1 MILFVA
7 VIIWFNRLALR
18 GYRVL
23 SVEEQLRVITS
34 GTMQIVPLDGLKE
47 KLKKKPFSISGNA
60 SVSGVYNQAS
70 DSPTNEPFL
79 YFFNGNITLGFYDWT
94 MPINYRYTNQGDALD
109 YQIPFKFNRLS
120 LHPKYKWVLAH
131 IGDVSM
137 SFSPYTF
144 NGLQFTGGGLELTPE
159 KYPLR
164 ASFMGGQLAKAT
176 EYDGRPQTIPTYER
190 WGYGTKL
197 SYKKEDLEIGGILF
211 FANDKANS
219 LSVPIPDEKKIY
231 PLSNQVYSGFAK
243 YKPLH
248 FVEVFGEYAL
258 SLLGNTQS
266 QKQDFTA
273 YNAGINFIFTKASV
287 GVRYEKVDPD
297 YKTLGAYYFV
307 NDMENITLNSSL
319 NLFKGNVSIATSIG
333 RQHDNL
339 NQQKPKQSNQ
349 WVGSANVN
357 AKVTPK
363 LSLSGSYS
371 NFTMF
376 TNKLINPFDRIN
388 NPQLYEHPQDSIN
401 YRQVSQN
408 TNANIAYAINEKQNI
423 TLSYSFND
431 VVNKQNDIVRRG
443 GISRFHNTG
452 VAYMVQFPESKLSLS
467 PSFNYSYSIVAREK
481 TEVMGPSLTVG
492 KAFFE
497 DKLNTTLLGNYS
509 VSQSATSKGST
520 ANAQLNVN
528 FLPWKNHQ
536 FTLSALQSFRNAESD
551 TQNTSAQS
559 TNVSVGYTY
568 HFEKV
573 ELPFPSFKFKKKE
586 KTPKEKKPRKEKKQ
600 KVEKAEDLER
610 AKDTI
615 SLQEEKVMP
624 EVSTTVEKPIEQQAT
639 PTTEEMVV
647 INDIPELSNITDLSF
662 MGELNTQITEVHH
675 KLQVSGKKDRKRLQ
689 QEQKLLVEKAK
700 KQQQDYRDFV
710 FRCLKN
716 IYQQAVESD
725 SKIKGNIL
733 SWKQTYDSNPTS
745 ENKESLENAEKAYQ
759 AHLWML
765 NELKDMTMEKLIR
778 EEGLLSDFAKQH
790 KEEIYEALA
799 KKISPQQKINIISES
814 LIDFYHKAYLN
825 SEL

>member
-1 MILFVA
+1 MARTYLLVLFTLFSLPILAQQVDLEN
-7 VIIWFNRLALR
+7 IDT
-18 GYRVL
+18 
-23 SVEEQLRVITS
+23 Q
-34 GTMQIVPLDGLKE
+34 LKE
-47 KLKKKPFSISGNA
+47 KLKKKPFSILGSA
-60 SVSGVYNQAS
+60 SVSGVYNEAS
-70 DSPTNEPFL
+70 DSPSSEPFL

-120 LHPKYKWVLAH
+120 LHPKYKWILAH

-219 LSVPIPDEKKIY
+219 LSAPIPDEKKIY

-443 GISRFHNTG
+443 GISRFHNAG
-452 VAYMVQFPESKLSLS
+452 AAYMVQFPESKLSLS

-492 KAFFE
+492 KTFFE

-509 VSQSATSKGST
+509 ISQSATSKGST

-586 KTPKEKKPRKEKKQ
+586 KTPKEKKQ
-600 KVEKAEDLER
+600 KVEKAEDLEKT
-610 AKDTI
+610 KDTI
-615 SLQEEKVMP
+615 PLQEEKIMP
-624 EVSTTVEKPIEQQAT
+624 EVSTTAEEPIEQQVTA
-639 PTTEEMVV
+639 TTEVV
-647 INDIPELSNITDLSF
+647 ITKDIPELSNITDLSF
-662 MGELNTQITEVHH
+662 MGELNSKITEVHH
-675 KLQVSGKKDRKRLQ
+675 KLQVSGKKDRKRLL

-700 KQQQDYRDFV
+700 KQQQDYREFV

-825 SEL
+825 SEW

>member
-1 MILFVA
+1 MARTYLLVLFTLFSLPILAQQVDLEN
-7 VIIWFNRLALR
+7 IDT
-18 GYRVL
+18 
-23 SVEEQLRVITS
+23 Q
-34 GTMQIVPLDGLKE
+34 LKE
-47 KLKKKPFSISGNA
+47 KLKRKPFSILGSA
-60 SVSGVYNQAS
+60 SVSGVYNEAS
-70 DSPTNEPFL
+70 DSPSNEPFL

-120 LHPKYKWVLAH
+120 LHPKYKWILAH

-164 ASFMGGQLAKAT
+164 ASFMGGRLAKAT

-219 LSVPIPDEKKIY
+219 LSAPIPDEKKIY

-443 GISRFHNTG
+443 GISRFHNAG
-452 VAYMVQFPESKLSLS
+452 AAYMVQFPESKLSLS

-509 VSQSATSKGST
+509 ISQSATSKGST

-586 KTPKEKKPRKEKKQ
+586 KTPKEKKPRKEKKT
-600 KVEKAEDLER
+600 KVEKAEELEKS
-610 AKDTI
+610 KDTI
-615 SLQEEKVMP
+615 SLQEEKVIP
-624 EVSTTVEKPIEQQAT
+624 EASTIAEEPIEQQVT
-639 PTTEEMVV
+639 PTTEVV
-647 INDIPELSNITDLSF
+647 ITKDIPELSNITDLSF

-675 KLQVSGKKDRKRLQ
+675 QLQVSGKKDRKRLL
-689 QEQKLLVEKAK
+689 QEQKLLIEKAK
-700 KQQQDYRDFV
+700 KQQQDYRGFV

-733 SWKQTYDSNPTS
+733 SWKQTYDSNPTN
-745 ENKESLENAEKAYQ
+745 ENKKSLENAEKAYQ

-799 KKISPQQKINIISES
+799 KKFSPQQKINIISES

-825 SEL
+825 SEW

>member
-1 MILFVA
+1 MARTYLLILFTLLSLP
-7 VIIWFNRLALR
+7 ILAQQVDL
-18 GYRVL
+18 
-23 SVEEQLRVITS
+23 ENIDTQ
-34 GTMQIVPLDGLKE
+34 LKE
-47 KLKKKPFSISGNA
+47 KLKKKPFSISGSA

-70 DSPTNEPFL
+70 DSPTDEPFL

-120 LHPKYKWVLAH
+120 LHPKYKWILAH

-219 LSVPIPDEKKIY
+219 LSAPIPDEKKIY

-319 NLFKGNVSIATSIG
+319 NLFNGNVSIATSIG

-357 AKVTPK
+357 AKVTSK

-443 GISRFHNTG
+443 GISRFHNAG
-452 VAYMVQFPESKLSLS
+452 AAYMVQFPESKLSLS

-492 KAFFE
+492 KTFFE

-509 VSQSATSKGST
+509 ISQSATSKGST

-536 FTLSALQSFRNAESD
+536 FTLSALQSFRNAEND
-551 TQNTSAQS
+551 TQNISAQS

-586 KTPKEKKPRKEKKQ
+586 KTPKEKKARKEKKK
-600 KVEKAEDLER
+600 KVEKAENLER

-615 SLQEEKVMP
+615 PLQEEKVMP
-624 EVSTTVEKPIEQQAT
+624 EVSTTAEEPIEQQVTA
-639 PTTEEMVV
+639 TTEVL
-647 INDIPELSNITDLSF
+647 ITKDIPELSNITDLSF
-662 MGELNTQITEVHH
+662 MGELNSKITEVYHQ
-675 KLQVSGKKDRKRLQ
+675 LQVSGKKDRKRLL

-700 KQQQDYRDFV
+700 KQQQDYREFV

-733 SWKQTYDSNPTS
+733 SWKQTYDGNPTN

-790 KEEIYEALA
+790 KKEIYEALA

-825 SEL
+825 SEW

>member
-1 MILFVA
+1 MARTYLLVLFTLLSLPILAQQVDLEN
-7 VIIWFNRLALR
+7 IDT
-18 GYRVL
+18 
-23 SVEEQLRVITS
+23 Q
-34 GTMQIVPLDGLKE
+34 LKE
-47 KLKKKPFSISGNA
+47 KLKKKPFSISGSA

-70 DSPTNEPFL
+70 DSPTDEPFL

-120 LHPKYKWVLAH
+120 LHPKYKWILAH

-164 ASFMGGQLAKAT
+164 ASFMGGRLAKAT

-243 YKPLH
+243 YKPVH

-349 WVGSANVN
+349 WVGSANIN

-443 GISRFHNTG
+443 GISRFHNAG
-452 VAYMVQFPESKLSLS
+452 AAYMVQFPESKLSLS

-481 TEVMGPSLTVG
+481 TQVMGPSLTVG

-509 VSQSATSKGST
+509 VSQSVTSKGST

-536 FTLSALQSFRNAESD
+536 FTLSALQSFRNAEND

-586 KTPKEKKPRKEKKQ
+586 KTPKEKKPRKEKKT
-600 KVEKAEDLER
+600 KVEKAEELEKS
-610 AKDTI
+610 KDTI
-615 SLQEEKVMP
+615 SLQEEKVIP
-624 EVSTTVEKPIEQQAT
+624 EASTMAEEPIEQEVT
-639 PTTEEMVV
+639 PTTEVV
-647 INDIPELSNITDLSF
+647 ITKDIPELSNITDLSF
-662 MGELNTQITEVHH
+662 MGELNSKITEVHH
-675 KLQVSGKKDRKRLQ
+675 QLQVSGKKDRKRLL

-700 KQQQDYRDFV
+700 KQQQDYREFV

-733 SWKQTYDSNPTS
+733 SWKQTYDGNPTN

-790 KEEIYEALA
+790 KKEIYEALA

-825 SEL
+825 SEW

>member
-1 MILFVA
+1 MARTYLLVLFTLFSLPILAQQVDLEN
-7 VIIWFNRLALR
+7 IDT
-18 GYRVL
+18 
-23 SVEEQLRVITS
+23 Q
-34 GTMQIVPLDGLKE
+34 LKE
-47 KLKKKPFSISGNA
+47 KLKKKPFSILGSA
-60 SVSGVYNQAS
+60 SVSGVYNEAS
-70 DSPTNEPFL
+70 DSPSSEPFL

-120 LHPKYKWVLAH
+120 LHPKYKWILAH

-164 ASFMGGQLAKAT
+164 ASFMGGRLAKAT

-219 LSVPIPDEKKIY
+219 LSAPIPDEKKIY

-248 FVEVFGEYAL
+248 FIEVFSEYAL

-443 GISRFHNTG
+443 GISRFHNAG
-452 VAYMVQFPESKLSLS
+452 AAYMVQFPESKLSLS

-492 KAFFE
+492 KTFFE

-509 VSQSATSKGST
+509 ISQSATSKGST

-586 KTPKEKKPRKEKKQ
+586 KTPKEKKQ
-600 KVEKAEDLER
+600 KVEKAEDLEKT
-610 AKDTI
+610 KDTI
-615 SLQEEKVMP
+615 PLQEEKIMP
-624 EVSTTVEKPIEQQAT
+624 EVSTTAEEPIEQQVTA
-639 PTTEEMVV
+639 TTEVV
-647 INDIPELSNITDLSF
+647 ITKDIPELSNITDLSF
-662 MGELNTQITEVHH
+662 MGELNSKITEVHH
-675 KLQVSGKKDRKRLQ
+675 KLQVSGKKDRKRLL

-700 KQQQDYRDFV
+700 KQQQDYREFV

-825 SEL
+825 SEW

>member
-1 MILFVA
+1 MARTYLLVLFSLFSLPILAQQVDLEN
-7 VIIWFNRLALR
+7 IDT
-18 GYRVL
+18 
-23 SVEEQLRVITS
+23 Q
-34 GTMQIVPLDGLKE
+34 LKE
-47 KLKKKPFSISGNA
+47 KLKKKPFSILGSA
-60 SVSGVYNQAS
+60 SVSGVYNEAS
-70 DSPTNEPFL
+70 DSPSSEPFL

-164 ASFMGGQLAKAT
+164 ASFMGGRLAKAT

-219 LSVPIPDEKKIY
+219 LSAPIPDEKKIY

-248 FVEVFGEYAL
+248 FIEVFGEYAL

-443 GISRFHNTG
+443 GISRFHNAG
-452 VAYMVQFPESKLSLS
+452 AAYMVQFPESKLSLS

-509 VSQSATSKGST
+509 ISQSATSKGST

-586 KTPKEKKPRKEKKQ
+586 KTPKEKKQ

>member
-1 MILFVA
+1 MARTYLLVLFTLFSLPILAQQVDLEN
-7 VIIWFNRLALR
+7 IDT
-18 GYRVL
+18 
-23 SVEEQLRVITS
+23 Q
-34 GTMQIVPLDGLKE
+34 LKE

-120 LHPKYKWVLAH
+120 LHPKYKWILAH

-219 LSVPIPDEKKIY
+219 LSAPIPDEKKIY

-443 GISRFHNTG
+443 GISRFHNAG
-452 VAYMVQFPESKLSLS
+452 AAYMVQFPESKLSLS

-509 VSQSATSKGST
+509 ISQSATSKGST

-536 FTLSALQSFRNAESD
+536 FTLSALQSFRNAEND

-600 KVEKAEDLER
+600 KVEKAENLER

-615 SLQEEKVMP
+615 PLQEEKVMP
-624 EVSTTVEKPIEQQAT
+624 EVSTTVEEPIEQQAT
-639 PTTEEMVV
+639 PTTEEMVF

-689 QEQKLLVEKAK
+689 QEQKLLIEKAK

-733 SWKQTYDSNPTS
+733 SWKQNYDGNPTN

-825 SEL
+825 SEW

>member
-1 MILFVA
+1 MARTYLLVLFTLFSLPILAQQVDLEN
-7 VIIWFNRLALR
+7 IDT
-18 GYRVL
+18 
-23 SVEEQLRVITS
+23 Q
-34 GTMQIVPLDGLKE
+34 LKE
-47 KLKKKPFSISGNA
+47 KLKKKPFSILGSA
-60 SVSGVYNQAS
+60 SVSGVYNEAS
-70 DSPTNEPFL
+70 DSPSSEPFL

-120 LHPKYKWVLAH
+120 LHPKYKWILAH

-164 ASFMGGQLAKAT
+164 ASFMGGRLAKAT

-219 LSVPIPDEKKIY
+219 LSAPIPDEKKIY

-443 GISRFHNTG
+443 GISRFHNAG
-452 VAYMVQFPESKLSLS
+452 AAYMVQFPESKLSLS

-492 KAFFE
+492 KTFFE

-509 VSQSATSKGST
+509 ISQSATSKGST

-559 TNVSVGYTY
+559 TNVSIGYTY

-600 KVEKAEDLER
+600 KIEKAGDLEKT
-610 AKDTI
+610 KDTI
-615 SLQEEKVMP
+615 PLQEEKIMP
-624 EVSTTVEKPIEQQAT
+624 EVSTTAEEPIEQQVTA
-639 PTTEEMVV
+639 TTEVV
-647 INDIPELSNITDLSF
+647 ITKDIPELSNITDLSF

-675 KLQVSGKKDRKRLQ
+675 KLQVSGKKDRKRLL

-700 KQQQDYRDFV
+700 KQQQDYREFV

-825 SEL
+825 SEW

>member
-1 MILFVA
+1 MARTYLLVFFVLLSLPL
-7 VIIWFNRLALR
+7 LAQQVDL
-18 GYRVL
+18 
-23 SVEEQLRVITS
+23 ENIDTQ
-34 GTMQIVPLDGLKE
+34 LKE
-47 KLKKKPFSISGNA
+47 KLKKKPFSISGSA

-120 LHPKYKWVLAH
+120 LHPKYKWILAH

-164 ASFMGGQLAKAT
+164 ASFMGGRLAKPT

-243 YKPLH
+243 YKPVH

-349 WVGSANVN
+349 WVGSANIN

-443 GISRFHNTG
+443 GISRFHNAG
-452 VAYMVQFPESKLSLS
+452 AAYMVQFPESKLSLS

-509 VSQSATSKGST
+509 VSQSVTSKGST

-586 KTPKEKKPRKEKKQ
+586 KTPKEKKPRKEKKT
-600 KVEKAEDLER
+600 KVEKAEELEKS
-610 AKDTI
+610 KDTI
-615 SLQEEKVMP
+615 SLQEEKVIP
-624 EVSTTVEKPIEQQAT
+624 EVSTTAEEPIEQQVTA
-639 PTTEEMVV
+639 TTEVV
-647 INDIPELSNITDLSF
+647 ITKDIPELSNITDLSF
-662 MGELNTQITEVHH
+662 MGELNSKITEVHH
-675 KLQVSGKKDRKRLQ
+675 QLQISGKKDRKRLL
-689 QEQKLLVEKAK
+689 QEQKLLIEKAK
-700 KQQQDYRDFV
+700 KQQQDYRGFV

-733 SWKQTYDSNPTS
+733 SWKQTYDGNPTN

-790 KEEIYEALA
+790 KKEIYEALA

-825 SEL
+825 SEW

>member
-1 MILFVA
+1 MARTYLLVLFTLFSLPILAQQVDLEN
-7 VIIWFNRLALR
+7 IDT
-18 GYRVL
+18 
-23 SVEEQLRVITS
+23 Q
-34 GTMQIVPLDGLKE
+34 LKE
-47 KLKKKPFSISGNA
+47 KLKKKPFSILGSA
-60 SVSGVYNQAS
+60 SVSGVYNEAS
-70 DSPTNEPFL
+70 DSPSSEPFL

-120 LHPKYKWVLAH
+120 LHPKYKWILAH

-164 ASFMGGQLAKAT
+164 ASFMGGRLAKAT

-219 LSVPIPDEKKIY
+219 LSIPIPDEKKIY

-443 GISRFHNTG
+443 GISRFHNAG
-452 VAYMVQFPESKLSLS
+452 AAYMVQFPESKLSLS

-492 KAFFE
+492 KTFFE

-509 VSQSATSKGST
+509 ISQSATSKGST
-520 ANAQLNVN
+520 ANVQLNLN

-586 KTPKEKKPRKEKKQ
+586 KTPKEKKPRKEKKT
-600 KVEKAEDLER
+600 KVEKAEELEKS
-610 AKDTI
+610 KDTI
-615 SLQEEKVMP
+615 SLQEEKVIP
-624 EVSTTVEKPIEQQAT
+624 EASTMAEEPIEQQVT
-639 PTTEEMVV
+639 PTTEVV
-647 INDIPELSNITDLSF
+647 ITKDIPELSNITDLSF

-675 KLQVSGKKDRKRLQ
+675 QLQVSGKKDRKRLL
-689 QEQKLLVEKAK
+689 QEQKLLIEKAK
-700 KQQQDYRDFV
+700 KQQQDYRGFV

-733 SWKQTYDSNPTS
+733 SWKQTYDSNPTN

-825 SEL
+825 SEW

>member
-1 MILFVA
+1 MARTYLLVLFTLFSLPILAQQVDLEN
-7 VIIWFNRLALR
+7 IDT
-18 GYRVL
+18 
-23 SVEEQLRVITS
+23 Q
-34 GTMQIVPLDGLKE
+34 LKE
-47 KLKKKPFSISGNA
+47 KLKKKPFSILGSA
-60 SVSGVYNQAS
+60 SVSGVYNEAS
-70 DSPTNEPFL
+70 DSPSSEPFL

-120 LHPKYKWVLAH
+120 LHPKYKWILAH

-219 LSVPIPDEKKIY
+219 LSAPIPDEKKIY

-307 NDMENITLNSSL
+307 NDMENVTLNSSL
-319 NLFKGNVSIATSIG
+319 NLFNGNVSIATSIG

-443 GISRFHNTG
+443 GISRFHNAG
-452 VAYMVQFPESKLSLS
+452 AAYMVQFPESKLSLS

-492 KAFFE
+492 KTFFE

-509 VSQSATSKGST
+509 ISQSATSKGST

-615 SLQEEKVMP
+615 PLQEEKVMP
-624 EVSTTVEKPIEQQAT
+624 EVSTTVEEPIEQQAT
-639 PTTEEMVV
+639 PTAEEMVV

-825 SEL
+825 SEW

>member
-1 MILFVA
+1 MARTYLLVFFVLLSLPL
-7 VIIWFNRLALR
+7 LAQQVDL
-18 GYRVL
+18 
-23 SVEEQLRVITS
+23 ENIDTQ
-34 GTMQIVPLDGLKE
+34 LKE
-47 KLKKKPFSISGNA
+47 KLKKKPFSISGSA

-120 LHPKYKWVLAH
+120 LHPKYKWILAH

-164 ASFMGGQLAKAT
+164 ASFMGGRLAKAT

-243 YKPLH
+243 YKPVH

-349 WVGSANVN
+349 WVGSANIN

-443 GISRFHNTG
+443 GISRFHNAG
-452 VAYMVQFPESKLSLS
+452 AAYMVQFPESKLSLS

-481 TEVMGPSLTVG
+481 TQVMGPSLTVG

-509 VSQSATSKGST
+509 ISQSATSKGST

-536 FTLSALQSFRNAESD
+536 FTLSALQSFRNAEND

-573 ELPFPSFKFKKKE
+573 ELPLPSFKFKKKE
-586 KTPKEKKPRKEKKQ
+586 KTPKEKKQ

-615 SLQEEKVMP
+615 PLQEEKVIP
-624 EVSTTVEKPIEQQAT
+624 EASTMAEEPIEQQAT

-662 MGELNTQITEVHH
+662 MGELNTQITEVLH
-675 KLQVSGKKDRKRLQ
+675 KLQVSGKKDRKRLL

-700 KQQQDYRDFV
+700 KQQQDYRGFV

-733 SWKQTYDSNPTS
+733 SWKQTYDGNPTN

-790 KEEIYEALA
+790 KKEIYEALA

-825 SEL
+825 SEW

>member
-1 MILFVA
+1 MARTYLLVLFTLFSLPILAQQVDLEN
-7 VIIWFNRLALR
+7 IDT
-18 GYRVL
+18 
-23 SVEEQLRVITS
+23 Q
-34 GTMQIVPLDGLKE
+34 LKE
-47 KLKKKPFSISGNA
+47 KLKKKPFSILGSA
-60 SVSGVYNQAS
+60 SVSGVYNEAS
-70 DSPTNEPFL
+70 DSPSSEPFL

-120 LHPKYKWVLAH
+120 LHPKYKWILAH

-219 LSVPIPDEKKIY
+219 LSAPIPDEKKIY

-443 GISRFHNTG
+443 GISRFHNAG
-452 VAYMVQFPESKLSLS
+452 AAYMVQFPESKLSLS

-492 KAFFE
+492 KTFFE

-509 VSQSATSKGST
+509 ISQSATSKGST

-559 TNVSVGYTY
+559 TNVSIGYTY

-600 KVEKAEDLER
+600 KIEKAGDLEKT
-610 AKDTI
+610 KDTI
-615 SLQEEKVMP
+615 PLQEEKIMP
-624 EVSTTVEKPIEQQAT
+624 EVSTTAEEPIEQQAT

-825 SEL
+825 SEW

>member
-1 MILFVA
+1 MARTYLLVLFTLFSLPILAQQVDLEN
-7 VIIWFNRLALR
+7 IDT
-18 GYRVL
+18 
-23 SVEEQLRVITS
+23 Q
-34 GTMQIVPLDGLKE
+34 LKE
-47 KLKKKPFSISGNA
+47 KLKKKPFSILGSA
-60 SVSGVYNQAS
+60 SVSGVYNEAS
-70 DSPTNEPFL
+70 DSPSSEPFL

-120 LHPKYKWVLAH
+120 LHPKYKWILAH

-164 ASFMGGQLAKAT
+164 ASFMGGRLAKAT

-443 GISRFHNTG
+443 GISRFHNAGAT
-452 VAYMVQFPESKLSLS
+452 YMVQFPESKLSLS

-492 KAFFE
+492 KVFFE

-509 VSQSATSKGST
+509 ISQSATSKGST
-520 ANAQLNVN
+520 ANVQLNLN

-586 KTPKEKKPRKEKKQ
+586 KTPKEKKPRKEKKT
-600 KVEKAEDLER
+600 KVEKAEELEKS
-610 AKDTI
+610 KDTI
-615 SLQEEKVMP
+615 SLQEEKVIP
-624 EVSTTVEKPIEQQAT
+624 EASTMAEEPIEQQVT
-639 PTTEEMVV
+639 PTTEVV
-647 INDIPELSNITDLSF
+647 ITKDIPELSNITDLSF

-675 KLQVSGKKDRKRLQ
+675 QLQVSGKKDRKRLL
-689 QEQKLLVEKAK
+689 QEQKLLIEKAK
-700 KQQQDYRDFV
+700 KQQQNYRGFV

-733 SWKQTYDSNPTS
+733 SWKQTYDSNPTN

-825 SEL
+825 SEW

>member
-1 MILFVA
+1 MARTYLLVLFSLFSLPILAQQVDLEN
-7 VIIWFNRLALR
+7 IDT
-18 GYRVL
+18 
-23 SVEEQLRVITS
+23 Q
-34 GTMQIVPLDGLKE
+34 LKE
-47 KLKKKPFSISGNA
+47 KLKKKPFSILGSA
-60 SVSGVYNQAS
+60 SVSGVYNEAS
-70 DSPTNEPFL
+70 DSPSSEPFL
-79 YFFNGNITLGFYDWT
+79 YFFNGNITLGFYDWM

-120 LHPKYKWVLAH
+120 LHPKYKWILAH

-164 ASFMGGQLAKAT
+164 ASFMGGRLAKAT

-219 LSVPIPDEKKIY
+219 LSAPIPDEKKIY

-248 FVEVFGEYAL
+248 FIEVFGEYAL

-443 GISRFHNTG
+443 GISRFHNAG
-452 VAYMVQFPESKLSLS
+452 AAYMVQFPESKLSLS

-509 VSQSATSKGST
+509 ISQSATSKGST

-559 TNVSVGYTY
+559 TNVSIGYTY

-586 KTPKEKKPRKEKKQ
+586 KTPKEKKQ
-600 KVEKAEDLER
+600 KVEKAEDLEKT
-610 AKDTI
+610 KDTI
-615 SLQEEKVMP
+615 PLQEEKIMP
-624 EVSTTVEKPIEQQAT
+624 EVSTTAEEPIEQQVTA
-639 PTTEEMVV
+639 TTEVV
-647 INDIPELSNITDLSF
+647 ITKDIPELSNITDLSF
-662 MGELNTQITEVHH
+662 MGELNSKITEVHH

-716 IYQQAVESD
+716 IYHQAVESD

-825 SEL
+825 SEW

>member
-1 MILFVA
+1 MARTYLLVLFSLFSLPILAQQVDLEN
-7 VIIWFNRLALR
+7 IDT
-18 GYRVL
+18 
-23 SVEEQLRVITS
+23 Q
-34 GTMQIVPLDGLKE
+34 LKE
-47 KLKKKPFSISGNA
+47 KLKKKPFSILGSA
-60 SVSGVYNQAS
+60 SVSGVYNEAS
-70 DSPTNEPFL
+70 DSPSSEPFL

-120 LHPKYKWVLAH
+120 LHPKYKWILAH

-164 ASFMGGQLAKAT
+164 ASFMGGRLAKAT

-219 LSVPIPDEKKIY
+219 LSAPIPDEKKIY

-248 FVEVFGEYAL
+248 FIEVFGEYAL

-443 GISRFHNTG
+443 GISRFHNAG
-452 VAYMVQFPESKLSLS
+452 AAYMVQFPESKLSLS

-492 KAFFE
+492 KTFFE

-509 VSQSATSKGST
+509 ISQSATSKGST

-615 SLQEEKVMP
+615 PLQEEKVMP
-624 EVSTTVEKPIEQQAT
+624 EVSTTVEEPIEQQAT

-662 MGELNTQITEVHH
+662 MGELNTKITEVHH

-799 KKISPQQKINIISES
+799 KKISPQQKINILSES

-825 SEL
+825 SEW

>member
-1 MILFVA
+1 MARTYLLVLFTLFSLPILAQQVDLEN
-7 VIIWFNRLALR
+7 IDT
-18 GYRVL
+18 
-23 SVEEQLRVITS
+23 Q
-34 GTMQIVPLDGLKE
+34 LKE
-47 KLKKKPFSISGNA
+47 KLKKKPFSILGSA
-60 SVSGVYNQAS
+60 SVSGVYNEAS
-70 DSPTNEPFL
+70 DSPSSEPFL

-120 LHPKYKWVLAH
+120 LHPKYKWILAH

-164 ASFMGGQLAKAT
+164 ASFMGGRLAKAT

-219 LSVPIPDEKKIY
+219 LSAPIPDEKKIY

-248 FVEVFGEYAL
+248 FIEVFSEYAL

-443 GISRFHNTG
+443 GISRFHNAG
-452 VAYMVQFPESKLSLS
+452 AAYMVQFPESKLSLS

-509 VSQSATSKGST
+509 ISQSATSKGST

-586 KTPKEKKPRKEKKQ
+586 KTPKEKKQ
-600 KVEKAEDLER
+600 KVEKAEDLEKT
-610 AKDTI
+610 KDTI
-615 SLQEEKVMP
+615 PLQEEKIMP
-624 EVSTTVEKPIEQQAT
+624 EVSTTAEEPIEQQVTA
-639 PTTEEMVV
+639 TTEVV
-647 INDIPELSNITDLSF
+647 ITKDIPELSNITDLSF
-662 MGELNTQITEVHH
+662 MGELNSKITEVHH
-675 KLQVSGKKDRKRLQ
+675 KLQVSGKKDRKRLL

-700 KQQQDYRDFV
+700 KQQQDYREFV

>member
-1 MILFVA
+1 MARTYLLVLFTLFSLPILAQQVDLEN
-7 VIIWFNRLALR
+7 IDT
-18 GYRVL
+18 
-23 SVEEQLRVITS
+23 Q
-34 GTMQIVPLDGLKE
+34 LKE
-47 KLKKKPFSISGNA
+47 KLKKKPFSILGSA
-60 SVSGVYNQAS
+60 SVSGVYNEAS
-70 DSPTNEPFL
+70 DSPSSEPFL

-164 ASFMGGQLAKAT
+164 ASFMGGRLAKAT

-219 LSVPIPDEKKIY
+219 LSAPIPDEKKIY

-248 FVEVFGEYAL
+248 FIEVFGEYAL

-443 GISRFHNTG
+443 GISRFHNAG
-452 VAYMVQFPESKLSLS
+452 AAYMVQFPESKLSLS

-509 VSQSATSKGST
+509 ISQSATSKGST

-615 SLQEEKVMP
+615 PLQEEKVMP
-624 EVSTTVEKPIEQQAT
+624 EVSTTVEEPIEQQAT
-639 PTTEEMVV
+639 PTAEEMVV

-825 SEL
+825 SEW

>member
-1 MILFVA
+1 
-7 VIIWFNRLALR
+7 
-18 GYRVL
+18 
-23 SVEEQLRVITS
+23 
-34 GTMQIVPLDGLKE
+34 
-47 KLKKKPFSISGNA
+47 
-60 SVSGVYNQAS
+60 
-70 DSPTNEPFL
+70 
-79 YFFNGNITLGFYDWT
+79 
-94 MPINYRYTNQGDALD
+94 
-109 YQIPFKFNRLS
+109 
-120 LHPKYKWVLAH
+120 
-131 IGDVSM
+131 
-137 SFSPYTF
+137 
-144 NGLQFTGGGLELTPE
+144 
-159 KYPLR
+159 
-164 ASFMGGQLAKAT
+164 
-176 EYDGRPQTIPTYER
+176 
-190 WGYGTKL
+190 
-197 SYKKEDLEIGGILF
+197 
-211 FANDKANS
+211 
-219 LSVPIPDEKKIY
+219 
-231 PLSNQVYSGFAK
+231 
-243 YKPLH
+243 
-248 FVEVFGEYAL
+248 
-258 SLLGNTQS
+258 
-266 QKQDFTA
+266 
-273 YNAGINFIFTKASV
+273 
-287 GVRYEKVDPD
+287 
-297 YKTLGAYYFV
+297 
-307 NDMENITLNSSL
+307 
-319 NLFKGNVSIATSIG
+319 
-333 RQHDNL
+333 
-339 NQQKPKQSNQ
+339 
-349 WVGSANVN
+349 
-357 AKVTPK
+357 
-363 LSLSGSYS
+363 
-371 NFTMF
+371 MF

-443 GISRFHNTG
+443 GISRFHNAG
-452 VAYMVQFPESKLSLS
+452 AAYMVQFPESKLSLS

-509 VSQSATSKGST
+509 ISQSATSKGST

>member
-1 MILFVA
+1 MARTYLLVLFTLFSLPILAQQVDLEN
-7 VIIWFNRLALR
+7 IDT
-18 GYRVL
+18 
-23 SVEEQLRVITS
+23 Q
-34 GTMQIVPLDGLKE
+34 LKE
-47 KLKKKPFSISGNA
+47 KLKKKPISILGSA
-60 SVSGVYNQAS
+60 SVSGVYNEAS
-70 DSPTNEPFL
+70 DSPSSEPFL

-120 LHPKYKWVLAH
+120 LHPKYKWILAH

-164 ASFMGGQLAKAT
+164 ASFMGGRLAKAT

-219 LSVPIPDEKKIY
+219 LSAPIPDEKKIY

-248 FVEVFGEYAL
+248 FIEVFGEYAL

-443 GISRFHNTG
+443 GISRFHNAG
-452 VAYMVQFPESKLSLS
+452 AAYMVQFPESKLSLS

-492 KAFFE
+492 KTFFE

-509 VSQSATSKGST
+509 ISQSATSKGST

-559 TNVSVGYTY
+559 TNVSIGYTY

-600 KVEKAEDLER
+600 KIEKAGDLEKT
-610 AKDTI
+610 KDTI
-615 SLQEEKVMP
+615 PLQEEKIMP
-624 EVSTTVEKPIEQQAT
+624 EVSTTAEEPIEQQVTA
-639 PTTEEMVV
+639 TTEVV
-647 INDIPELSNITDLSF
+647 ITKDIPELSNITDLSF
-662 MGELNTQITEVHH
+662 MGELNSKITEVHH
-675 KLQVSGKKDRKRLQ
+675 QLQVSGKKDRKRLL

-700 KQQQDYRDFV
+700 KQQQDYREFV

>member
-1 MILFVA
+1 MARTYLLVLFSLFSLPILAQQVDLEN
-7 VIIWFNRLALR
+7 IDT
-18 GYRVL
+18 
-23 SVEEQLRVITS
+23 Q
-34 GTMQIVPLDGLKE
+34 LKE
-47 KLKKKPFSISGNA
+47 KLKKKPFSILGSA

-70 DSPTNEPFL
+70 DSPTDEPFL

-164 ASFMGGQLAKAT
+164 ASFMGGQLTKAT

-219 LSVPIPDEKKIY
+219 LSAPIPDEKKIY

-248 FVEVFGEYAL
+248 FVEVFGEYTL

-307 NDMENITLNSSL
+307 NDMENVTLNSSL
-319 NLFKGNVSIATSIG
+319 NLFNGNVSIATSIG

-443 GISRFHNTG
+443 GISRFHNAG
-452 VAYMVQFPESKLSLS
+452 AAYMVQFPESKLSLS

-492 KAFFE
+492 KTFFE

-509 VSQSATSKGST
+509 ISQSATSKGST

-615 SLQEEKVMP
+615 PLQEEKVMP
-624 EVSTTVEKPIEQQAT
+624 EVSTTVEEPIEQQAT
-639 PTTEEMVV
+639 PTAEEMVV

-825 SEL
+825 SEW

>member
-1 MILFVA
+1 MARTYLLVFFVLLSLPL
-7 VIIWFNRLALR
+7 LAQQVDL
-18 GYRVL
+18 
-23 SVEEQLRVITS
+23 ENIDTQ
-34 GTMQIVPLDGLKE
+34 LKE
-47 KLKKKPFSISGNA
+47 KLKKKPFSISGSA

-120 LHPKYKWVLAH
+120 LHPKYKWILAH

-144 NGLQFTGGGLELTPE
+144 NGLQFTGGGLEFIPE

-164 ASFMGGQLAKAT
+164 ASFMGGRLAKAT

-243 YKPLH
+243 YKPVH
-248 FVEVFGEYAL
+248 FVELFGEYAL

-349 WVGSANVN
+349 WVGSANIN

-443 GISRFHNTG
+443 GISRFHNAG
-452 VAYMVQFPESKLSLS
+452 AAYMVQFPESKLSLS

-481 TEVMGPSLTVG
+481 TQVMGPSLTVG

-509 VSQSATSKGST
+509 ISQSATSKGST

-551 TQNTSAQS
+551 TQNTSAQG

-573 ELPFPSFKFKKKE
+573 ELPFPSLKFKKKE

-600 KVEKAEDLER
+600 KVEKAENLER

-615 SLQEEKVMP
+615 PLQEEKVIP
-624 EVSTTVEKPIEQQAT
+624 KASTMAEEPIEQQVT
-639 PTTEEMVV
+639 PTTEVV
-647 INDIPELSNITDLSF
+647 ITKDIPELSNITDLSF
-662 MGELNTQITEVHH
+662 MGELNSKITEVHH
-675 KLQVSGKKDRKRLQ
+675 QLQISGKKDRKRLL
-689 QEQKLLVEKAK
+689 QEQKLLIEKAK
-700 KQQQDYRDFV
+700 KQQQDYRGFV

-733 SWKQTYDSNPTS
+733 SWKQTYDGNPTN

-790 KEEIYEALA
+790 KKEIYEALA

-825 SEL
+825 SEW

>member
-1 MILFVA
+1 MARTYLLVLFTLFSLPILAQQVDLEN
-7 VIIWFNRLALR
+7 IDT
-18 GYRVL
+18 
-23 SVEEQLRVITS
+23 Q
-34 GTMQIVPLDGLKE
+34 LKE
-47 KLKKKPFSISGNA
+47 KLKKKPFSILGSA
-60 SVSGVYNQAS
+60 SVSGVYNEAS
-70 DSPTNEPFL
+70 DSPSSEPFL

-120 LHPKYKWVLAH
+120 LHPKYKWILAH

-164 ASFMGGQLAKAT
+164 ASFMGGRLAKAT

-219 LSVPIPDEKKIY
+219 LSAPIPDEKKIY

-248 FVEVFGEYAL
+248 FIEVFGEYAL

-443 GISRFHNTG
+443 GISRFHNAG
-452 VAYMVQFPESKLSLS
+452 AAYMVQFPESKLSLS

-492 KAFFE
+492 KTFFE

-509 VSQSATSKGST
+509 ISQSATSKGST

-615 SLQEEKVMP
+615 PLQEEKVMP
-624 EVSTTVEKPIEQQAT
+624 EVSTTVEEPIEQQAT

-662 MGELNTQITEVHH
+662 MGELNTKITEVHH

-825 SEL
+825 SEW

>member
-1 MILFVA
+1 MARTYLLVLFTLFSLPILAQQVDLEN
-7 VIIWFNRLALR
+7 IDT
-18 GYRVL
+18 
-23 SVEEQLRVITS
+23 Q
-34 GTMQIVPLDGLKE
+34 LKE
-47 KLKKKPFSISGNA
+47 KLKKKPFSISGSA

-70 DSPTNEPFL
+70 DSPTDEPFL

-120 LHPKYKWVLAH
+120 LHPKYKWILAH

-164 ASFMGGQLAKAT
+164 ASFMGGRLAKAT

-190 WGYGTKL
+190 WSYGTKL

-248 FVEVFGEYAL
+248 FIEVFGEYAL

-443 GISRFHNTG
+443 GISRFHNAG
-452 VAYMVQFPESKLSLS
+452 AAYMVQFPESKLSLS

-509 VSQSATSKGST
+509 VSQSVTSKGST

-536 FTLSALQSFRNAESD
+536 FTLSALQSFRNAEND

-615 SLQEEKVMP
+615 PLQEEKVMP
-624 EVSTTVEKPIEQQAT
+624 EVSTTVEEPIEQQAT

-662 MGELNTQITEVHH
+662 MGELNSKITEVHH
-675 KLQVSGKKDRKRLQ
+675 QLQVSGKKDRKRLL

-700 KQQQDYRDFV
+700 KQQQDYQEFV

-825 SEL
+825 SEW

>member
-1 MILFVA
+1 MARTYLLVLFTLLSLPILAQQVDLEN
-7 VIIWFNRLALR
+7 IDT
-18 GYRVL
+18 
-23 SVEEQLRVITS
+23 Q
-34 GTMQIVPLDGLKE
+34 LKE
-47 KLKKKPFSISGNA
+47 KLKKKPFSISGSA

-70 DSPTNEPFL
+70 DSPTDEPFL

-120 LHPKYKWVLAH
+120 LHPKYKWILAH

-164 ASFMGGQLAKAT
+164 ASFMGGRLAKAT

-258 SLLGNTQS
+258 SFLGNTQS

-307 NDMENITLNSSL
+307 NDMENVTLNSSL
-319 NLFKGNVSIATSIG
+319 NLFNGNVSIATSIG

-443 GISRFHNTG
+443 GISRFHNAG
-452 VAYMVQFPESKLSLS
+452 AAYMVQFPESKLSLS

-492 KAFFE
+492 KTFFE
-497 DKLNTTLLGNYS
+497 DKLNTTILGNYS
-509 VSQSATSKGST
+509 ISQSATSKGST

-615 SLQEEKVMP
+615 PLQEEKVMP
-624 EVSTTVEKPIEQQAT
+624 EVSTTVEEPIEQQAT

-662 MGELNTQITEVHH
+662 MGELNTKITEVHH

-825 SEL
+825 SEW

>member
-1 MILFVA
+1 MARTYLLVLFTLFSLPILAQQVDLEN
-7 VIIWFNRLALR
+7 IDT
-18 GYRVL
+18 
-23 SVEEQLRVITS
+23 Q
-34 GTMQIVPLDGLKE
+34 LKE

-509 VSQSATSKGST
+509 ISQSATSKGST

>member
-1 MILFVA
+1 MARTYLLVLFSLFSLPILAQQVDLEN
-7 VIIWFNRLALR
+7 IDT
-18 GYRVL
+18 
-23 SVEEQLRVITS
+23 Q
-34 GTMQIVPLDGLKE
+34 LKE
-47 KLKKKPFSISGNA
+47 KLKKKPFSILGSA
-60 SVSGVYNQAS
+60 SVSGVYNEAS
-70 DSPTNEPFL
+70 DSPSSEPFL

-164 ASFMGGQLAKAT
+164 ASFMGGRLAKAT

-219 LSVPIPDEKKIY
+219 LSAPIPDEKKIY

-248 FVEVFGEYAL
+248 FIEVFGEYAL

-443 GISRFHNTG
+443 GISRFHNAG
-452 VAYMVQFPESKLSLS
+452 AAYMVQFPESKLSLS

-509 VSQSATSKGST
+509 ISQSATSKGST

-647 INDIPELSNITDLSF
+647 INDIPELSNITELSF

>member
-1 MILFVA
+1 MARTYLLVLFTLFSLPILAQQVDLEN
-7 VIIWFNRLALR
+7 IDT
-18 GYRVL
+18 
-23 SVEEQLRVITS
+23 Q
-34 GTMQIVPLDGLKE
+34 LKE
-47 KLKKKPFSISGNA
+47 KLKKKPFSISGSA

-70 DSPTNEPFL
+70 DSPTDEPFL

-120 LHPKYKWVLAH
+120 LHPKYKWILAH

-164 ASFMGGQLAKAT
+164 ASFMGGRLAKAT

-219 LSVPIPDEKKIY
+219 LSAPIPDEKKIY

-248 FVEVFGEYAL
+248 FIEVFGEYAL

-319 NLFKGNVSIATSIG
+319 NLFNGNVSIATSIG

-357 AKVTPK
+357 AKVTSK

-443 GISRFHNTG
+443 GISRFHNAG
-452 VAYMVQFPESKLSLS
+452 AAYMVQFPESKLSLS

-492 KAFFE
+492 KTFFE

-509 VSQSATSKGST
+509 ISQSATSKGST

-559 TNVSVGYTY
+559 TNVSIGYTY

-600 KVEKAEDLER
+600 KVEKAEDLEKT
-610 AKDTI
+610 KDTI
-615 SLQEEKVMP
+615 PLQEEKIMP
-624 EVSTTVEKPIEQQAT
+624 EVSTTAEEPIEQQVTA
-639 PTTEEMVV
+639 TTEVV
-647 INDIPELSNITDLSF
+647 ITKDIPELSNITDLSF
-662 MGELNTQITEVHH
+662 MGELNSKITEVHH

-825 SEL
+825 SEW

>member
-1 MILFVA
+1 MARTYLLVLFTLFSLPILAQQVDLEN
-7 VIIWFNRLALR
+7 IDT
-18 GYRVL
+18 
-23 SVEEQLRVITS
+23 Q
-34 GTMQIVPLDGLKE
+34 LKE

-120 LHPKYKWVLAH
+120 LHPKYKWILAH

-408 TNANIAYAINEKQNI
+408 TNANITYAINEKQNI

-443 GISRFHNTG
+443 GISRFHNAG
-452 VAYMVQFPESKLSLS
+452 AAYMVQFPESKLSLS

-536 FTLSALQSFRNAESD
+536 FTLSALQSFRNAEND

-573 ELPFPSFKFKKKE
+573 ELPLPSFKFKKKE

-615 SLQEEKVMP
+615 PLQEEKVMP
-624 EVSTTVEKPIEQQAT
+624 EVSTTVEEPIEQQAT
-639 PTTEEMVV
+639 STTEEMVV

-716 IYQQAVESD
+716 IYHQAVESD

-733 SWKQTYDSNPTS
+733 SWKQTYDGNPTN

-790 KEEIYEALA
+790 KKEIYEALA

-825 SEL
+825 SEW

>member
-1 MILFVA
+1 MARTYLLVLFTLFSLPILAQQVDLEN
-7 VIIWFNRLALR
+7 IDT
-18 GYRVL
+18 
-23 SVEEQLRVITS
+23 Q
-34 GTMQIVPLDGLKE
+34 LKE
-47 KLKKKPFSISGNA
+47 KLKKKPFSISGSA

-70 DSPTNEPFL
+70 DSPTDEPFL

-120 LHPKYKWVLAH
+120 LHPKYKWILAH

-144 NGLQFTGGGLELTPE
+144 NSLQFTGGGLELTPE

-164 ASFMGGQLAKAT
+164 ASFMGGRLAKAT

-190 WGYGTKL
+190 WSYGTKL

-248 FVEVFGEYAL
+248 FIEVFGEYAL

-443 GISRFHNTG
+443 GISRFHNAG
-452 VAYMVQFPESKLSLS
+452 AAYMVQFPESKLSLS

-492 KAFFE
+492 KKFFE

-509 VSQSATSKGST
+509 ISQSATSKGST
-520 ANAQLNVN
+520 ANAQLNIN

-536 FTLSALQSFRNAESD
+536 FTLSALQSFRNAEND

-600 KVEKAEDLER
+600 KVEKAENLER

-615 SLQEEKVMP
+615 PLQEEKVMP
-624 EVSTTVEKPIEQQAT
+624 EVSTTVEEPIEQQAT

-662 MGELNTQITEVHH
+662 MGELNSKITEVHH
-675 KLQVSGKKDRKRLQ
+675 QLQVSGKKDRKRLL

-700 KQQQDYRDFV
+700 KQQQDYQEFV

-825 SEL
+825 SEW

>member
-1 MILFVA
+1 MARTYLLVLFTLFSLPILAQQVDLEN
-7 VIIWFNRLALR
+7 IDT
-18 GYRVL
+18 
-23 SVEEQLRVITS
+23 Q
-34 GTMQIVPLDGLKE
+34 LKE
-47 KLKKKPFSISGNA
+47 KLKKKPFSISGSA

-70 DSPTNEPFL
+70 DSPTDEPFL

-120 LHPKYKWVLAH
+120 LHPKYKWILAH

-164 ASFMGGQLAKAT
+164 ASFMGGRLAKAT

-190 WGYGTKL
+190 WSYGTKL

-243 YKPLH
+243 YKPMH

-307 NDMENITLNSSL
+307 NDMENVTLNSSL
-319 NLFKGNVSIATSIG
+319 NLFNGNVSIATSIG

-357 AKVTPK
+357 AKVTPR

-408 TNANIAYAINEKQNI
+408 TNANIAYVINENQNLS
-423 TLSYSFND
+423 LSYSFND

-443 GISRFHNTG
+443 GISRFHNAG
-452 VAYMVQFPESKLSLS
+452 AAYMVQFPESKLSLS

-492 KAFFE
+492 KTFFE

-536 FTLSALQSFRNAESD
+536 FTLSALQSFRNAEND

-615 SLQEEKVMP
+615 PLQEEKVIP
-624 EVSTTVEKPIEQQAT
+624 EASTMAEEPIEQQVTA
-639 PTTEEMVV
+639 TTEVV
-647 INDIPELSNITDLSF
+647 ITKDIPELSNITDLSF

-716 IYQQAVESD
+716 IYHQAVESD

-790 KEEIYEALA
+790 KKEIYEALA

-825 SEL
+825 SEW

>member
-1 MILFVA
+1 MARTYLLVLFTLFSLPILAQQVDLEN
-7 VIIWFNRLALR
+7 IDT
-18 GYRVL
+18 
-23 SVEEQLRVITS
+23 Q
-34 GTMQIVPLDGLKE
+34 LKE
-47 KLKKKPFSISGNA
+47 KLKKKPFSILGSA
-60 SVSGVYNQAS
+60 SVSGVYNEAS
-70 DSPTNEPFL
+70 DSPSSEPFL

-120 LHPKYKWVLAH
+120 LHPKYKWILAH

-164 ASFMGGQLAKAT
+164 ASFMGGRLAKAT

-219 LSVPIPDEKKIY
+219 LSAPIPDEKKIY

-443 GISRFHNTG
+443 GISRFHNAGAT
-452 VAYMVQFPESKLSLS
+452 YMVQFPESKLSLS

-509 VSQSATSKGST
+509 ISQSATSKGST

-586 KTPKEKKPRKEKKQ
+586 KTPKEKKPRKEKKT
-600 KVEKAEDLER
+600 KVEKAEELEKS
-610 AKDTI
+610 KDTI
-615 SLQEEKVMP
+615 SLQEEKVIP
-624 EVSTTVEKPIEQQAT
+624 EASTMAEEPIEQQVT
-639 PTTEEMVV
+639 PTTEVV
-647 INDIPELSNITDLSF
+647 ITKNIPELSNITDLSF

-675 KLQVSGKKDRKRLQ
+675 QLQVSGKKDRKRLL
-689 QEQKLLVEKAK
+689 QEQKLLIEKAK
-700 KQQQDYRDFV
+700 KQQQDYRGFV

-733 SWKQTYDSNPTS
+733 SWKQTYDSNPTN

-825 SEL
+825 SEW

>member
-1 MILFVA
+1 MARTYLLVLFTLLSLPILAQQVDLEN
-7 VIIWFNRLALR
+7 IDT
-18 GYRVL
+18 
-23 SVEEQLRVITS
+23 Q
-34 GTMQIVPLDGLKE
+34 LKE
-47 KLKKKPFSISGNA
+47 KLKKKPFSISGSA

-70 DSPTNEPFL
+70 DSPTDEPFL

-120 LHPKYKWVLAH
+120 LHPKYKWILAH

-164 ASFMGGQLAKAT
+164 ASFMGGRLAKAT

-273 YNAGINFIFTKASV
+273 YNAGINFIFTKGSV

-307 NDMENITLNSSL
+307 NDMENVTLNSSL
-319 NLFKGNVSIATSIG
+319 NLFNGNVSIATSIG

-357 AKVTPK
+357 AKITPK

-408 TNANIAYAINEKQNI
+408 TNANITYAINEKQNI

-443 GISRFHNTG
+443 GISRFHNAG
-452 VAYMVQFPESKLSLS
+452 AAYMVQFPESKLSLS

-509 VSQSATSKGST
+509 ISQSATSKGST

-573 ELPFPSFKFKKKE
+573 ELPLPSFKFKKKE

-615 SLQEEKVMP
+615 PLQEEKVMP
-624 EVSTTVEKPIEQQAT
+624 EVSTTVEEPIEQQAT
-639 PTTEEMVV
+639 STTEEMVV

-716 IYQQAVESD
+716 IYHQAVESD

-733 SWKQTYDSNPTS
+733 SWKQTYDGNPTN

-790 KEEIYEALA
+790 KKEIYEALA

-825 SEL
+825 SEW

>member
-1 MILFVA
+1 MARTYLLVFFVLLSLPL
-7 VIIWFNRLALR
+7 LAQQVDL
-18 GYRVL
+18 
-23 SVEEQLRVITS
+23 ENIDTQ
-34 GTMQIVPLDGLKE
+34 LKE
-47 KLKKKPFSISGNA
+47 KLKKKPFSISGSA

-120 LHPKYKWVLAH
+120 LHPKYKWILAH

-164 ASFMGGQLAKAT
+164 ASFMGGRLAKAT

-243 YKPLH
+243 YKPVH

-349 WVGSANVN
+349 WVGSANIN

-443 GISRFHNTG
+443 GISRFHNAG
-452 VAYMVQFPESKLSLS
+452 AAYMVQFPESKLSLS

-536 FTLSALQSFRNAESD
+536 FTLSALQSFRNAEND

-573 ELPFPSFKFKKKE
+573 ELPLPSFKFKKKE
-586 KTPKEKKPRKEKKQ
+586 KTPKEKKQ

-615 SLQEEKVMP
+615 PLQEEKVIP
-624 EVSTTVEKPIEQQAT
+624 EASTMAEEPIEQQAT
-639 PTTEEMVV
+639 PTTEVV
-647 INDIPELSNITDLSF
+647 ITKDIPELSNITDLSF
-662 MGELNTQITEVHH
+662 MGELNSKITEVHH
-675 KLQVSGKKDRKRLQ
+675 QLQVSGKKDRKRLL
-689 QEQKLLVEKAK
+689 QEQKLLIEKAK
-700 KQQQDYRDFV
+700 KQQQDYRGFV

-733 SWKQTYDSNPTS
+733 SWKQTYDGNPTN

-790 KEEIYEALA
+790 KKEIYEALA

-825 SEL
+825 SEW

>member
-1 MILFVA
+1 MARTYLLVLFTLFSLPILAQQVDLEN
-7 VIIWFNRLALR
+7 IDT
-18 GYRVL
+18 
-23 SVEEQLRVITS
+23 Q
-34 GTMQIVPLDGLKE
+34 LKE
-47 KLKKKPFSISGNA
+47 KLKKKPFSILGSA
-60 SVSGVYNQAS
+60 SVSGVYNEAS
-70 DSPTNEPFL
+70 DSPSSEPFL

-120 LHPKYKWVLAH
+120 LHPKYKWILAH

-219 LSVPIPDEKKIY
+219 LSAPIPDEKKIY

-443 GISRFHNTG
+443 GISRFHNAG
-452 VAYMVQFPESKLSLS
+452 AAYMVQFPESKLSLS

-492 KAFFE
+492 KTFFE

-509 VSQSATSKGST
+509 ISQSATSKGST

-586 KTPKEKKPRKEKKQ
+586 KTPKEKKQ
-600 KVEKAEDLER
+600 KVEKAEDLEKT
-610 AKDTI
+610 KDTI
-615 SLQEEKVMP
+615 PLQEEKIMP
-624 EVSTTVEKPIEQQAT
+624 EVSTTAEEPIEQQVTA
-639 PTTEEMVV
+639 TTEVV
-647 INDIPELSNITDLSF
+647 ITKDIPELSNITDLSF
-662 MGELNTQITEVHH
+662 MGELNTQIAEVHRQ
-675 KLQVSGKKDRKRLQ
+675 LQVSAKKDKKRLL

-700 KQQQDYRDFV
+700 KQQQDYREFV

-825 SEL
+825 SEW

>member
-1 MILFVA
+1 MARTYLLVLFTLLSLPILAQQVDLEN
-7 VIIWFNRLALR
+7 IDT
-18 GYRVL
+18 
-23 SVEEQLRVITS
+23 Q
-34 GTMQIVPLDGLKE
+34 LKE
-47 KLKKKPFSISGNA
+47 KLKKKPFSISGSA

-70 DSPTNEPFL
+70 DSPTDEPFL

-120 LHPKYKWVLAH
+120 LHPKYKWILAH

-164 ASFMGGQLAKAT
+164 ASFMGGRLAKAT

-443 GISRFHNTG
+443 GISRFHNAG
-452 VAYMVQFPESKLSLS
+452 AAYMVQFPESKLSLS

-481 TEVMGPSLTVG
+481 TQVMGPSLTVG

-497 DKLNTTLLGNYS
+497 DNLNTTLLGNYS
-509 VSQSATSKGST
+509 ISQSATSKGST

-536 FTLSALQSFRNAESD
+536 FTLSALQSFRNAEND

-573 ELPFPSFKFKKKE
+573 ELPLPSFKFKKKE

-615 SLQEEKVMP
+615 PLQEEKVMP
-624 EVSTTVEKPIEQQAT
+624 EVSTTVEEPIEQQAT

-716 IYQQAVESD
+716 IYHQAVESD

-733 SWKQTYDSNPTS
+733 SWKQTYDGNPTN

-790 KEEIYEALA
+790 KKEIYEALA

-825 SEL
+825 SEW

>member
-1 MILFVA
+1 MARTYLLVLFSLFSLPILAQQVDLEN
-7 VIIWFNRLALR
+7 IDT
-18 GYRVL
+18 
-23 SVEEQLRVITS
+23 Q
-34 GTMQIVPLDGLKE
+34 LKE
-47 KLKKKPFSISGNA
+47 KLKKKPFSILGSA
-60 SVSGVYNQAS
+60 SVSGVYNEAS
-70 DSPTNEPFL
+70 DSPSSEPFL

-120 LHPKYKWVLAH
+120 LHPKYKWILAH

-164 ASFMGGQLAKAT
+164 ASFMGGRLAKAT

-219 LSVPIPDEKKIY
+219 LSAPIPDEKKIY

-248 FVEVFGEYAL
+248 FIEVFGEYAL

-443 GISRFHNTG
+443 GISRFHNAG
-452 VAYMVQFPESKLSLS
+452 AAYMVQFPESKLSLS

-492 KAFFE
+492 KTFFE

-509 VSQSATSKGST
+509 FSQSATSKGST

-615 SLQEEKVMP
+615 PLQEEKVMP
-624 EVSTTVEKPIEQQAT
+624 EVSTTVEEPIEQQAT

-662 MGELNTQITEVHH
+662 MGELNTKITEVHH

-825 SEL
+825 SEW